1 MVAELGDKLS
11 GAVIAAGRGERL
23 RAASHGIPKPL
34 VELGGEALLLR
45 QVRALTALGASPV
58 HVIVNSETAAMI
70 RDRAL
75 AIPPEVQLCVRDTA
89 NSLESL
95 LTLGE
100 YLAPGRFLMTTVD
113 AVLAQLELRRFL
125 DRAIELTASGRKDT
139 LEGALGVVR
148 WRGDTRPLFAETAS
162 DGTISA
168 LGERESR
175 NVTAGV
181 YLFSTRI
188 FSFGDKARAAGLN
201 AMRQYLAMLLREGM
215 RFAAIELN
223 GVIDVDEAAD
233 LEAARTLVADPGDR
247 S

>member
-1 MVAELGDKLS
+1 MVAGIGDKLS

-23 RAASHGIPKPL
+23 RVASHGIPKPL
-34 VELGGEALLLR
+34 VDIGGEALLLR
-45 QVRALTALGASPV
+45 QIRALTALGASPV
-58 HVIVNSETAAMI
+58 QVIVNSETAAMI

-75 AIPPEVQLCVRDTA
+75 ALPPEVQLCVRDTA

-125 DRAIELTASGRKDT
+125 DRAIELTASGRKNT
-139 LEGALGVVR
+139 LDGALGVVR

-162 DGTISA
+162 DGTICA